1 MIGINLAM
9 LTFSIWS
16 WGVFVTFQQLTN
28 LVLVIETVHLIASLK
43 CSTDLDIKSKLNWL
57 RLHHLTFELICPIN
71 FLVVTVYWTILREDV
86 LLTCHTTAETLH
98 TTIVHLLPF
107 LFNWVA
113 FYKTDIVIKPM
124 HAAYLWPVG
133 IIYGFLNYS
142 ATQKQGY
149 PVYSFLTWE
158 DIWSP
163 INILLLNA
171 MAVLFF
177 LSLAYMT

>member
-1 MIGINLAM
+1 
-9 LTFSIWS
+9 
-16 WGVFVTFQQLTN
+16 
-28 LVLVIETVHLIASLK
+28 
-43 CSTDLDIKSKLNWL
+43 
-57 RLHHLTFELICPIN
+57 
-71 FLVVTVYWTILREDV
+71 
-86 LLTCHTTAETLH
+86 
-98 TTIVHLLPF
+98 
-107 LFNWVA
+107 
-113 FYKTDIVIKPM
+113 M

-163 INILLLNA
+163 IAILFLNL

-177 LSLAYMT
+177 FSLAFLTQLIKRGSKRDKIANSNAL